1 MKLLNI
7 LQDNQYSIGIQIK
20 EGILNLKKASEKFNT
35 PVETNIMNLISQ
47 WDIQH
52 KSIQTILESAL
63 NDPSGLFYDE
73 ETIVYGP
80 CVTNPEKI
88 LCVGLNYRQ
97 HAEESNMTIPASPL
111 LFNKFNNSLAAFG
124 DTIKIPSVVQKMDYE
139 VELVI
144 VMGQETQNVCEGEAL
159 SKVFGYCTGNDLSAR
174 DLQFKTSQW
183 LLGKTLDNFAPIGK
197 YLVTA
202 DEIDNPDNLYLETKV
217 NGEIRQSSNTNDMVF
232 SCAQLISYISQYMT
246 LRPGD
251 IIFTGTPQGVI
262 MGYPEDKQEWLK
274 AGDEVVTKVEKLG
287 ALKITLA

>member
-1 MKLLNI
+1 MKLLNV
-7 LQDNQYSIGIQIK
+7 LQDNQYSTGIQT
-20 EGILNLKKASEKFNT
+20 EQGILNLKKASEKFNT
-35 PVETNIMNLISQ
+35 PVHTNIMDLISK
-47 WDIQH
+47 WDIQY
-52 KSIQTILESAL
+52 KSVQTILELAL

-73 ETIVYGP
+73 ENIVYGP

-97 HAEESNMTIPASPL
+97 HAEESNMAIPTSPL

-124 DTIKIPSVVQKMDYE
+124 ETIKIPSVVQKMDYE

-144 VMGQETQNVCEGEAL
+144 VMGQKAQNVSEEEAL

-183 LLGKTLDNFAPIGK
+183 LLGKALDSFAPIGK
-197 YLVTA
+197 HLVTA
-202 DEIDNPDNLYLETKV
+202 DEVGDPDNLYLETRV

-232 SCAQLISYISQYMT
+232 SCAQLVSYISQYIT

-262 MGYPEDKQEWLK
+262 MGYPEDKQVWLK
-274 AGDEVVTKVEKLG
+274 AGDEVITKIEKLG
-287 ALKITLA
+287 ELKITLA

>member
-7 LQDNQYSIGIQIK
+7 LQDNQYSIGIQT
-20 EGILNLKKASEKFNT
+20 ESGILNLKKASEKFNT
-35 PVETNIMNLISQ
+35 QIHTNIMDLISN
-47 WDIQH
+47 WDIQY
-52 KSIQTILESAL
+52 KSVQTILELAL
-63 NDPSGLFYDE
+63 NEPSDLFYDE
-73 ETIVYGP
+73 ENLVYGP

-97 HAEESNMTIPASPL
+97 HAEESNMAIPTSPL
-111 LFNKFNNSLAAFG
+111 LFNKFNNSLAAYG
-124 DTIKIPSVVQKMDYE
+124 ETIKIPRVVQKMDYE

-144 VMGQETQNVCEGEAL
+144 VMGQEAQNVSEEEAL

-183 LLGKTLDNFAPIGK
+183 LLGKALDSFAPIGK

-202 DEIDNPDNLYLETKV
+202 DEVGDPNNLYLETQV

-232 SCAQLISYISQYMT
+232 NCAQLVSYISQYIT

-262 MGYPEDKQEWLK
+262 MGYPEDKQIWLK
-274 AGDEVVTKVEKLG
+274 PGDEVITKIEKLG
-287 ALKITLA
+287 ELKITLA